1 MTPPQWNIPMECP
14 SPYLLIVKEPQKN
27 ANNNG
32 RNFSGIFV
40 LTVDLICLLMN
51 LNYVFLHNI
60 SYSFFANL
68 FLREGTTQLTRFLT
82 RNTRASPLPAS
93 VQVG

>member
-1 MTPPQWNIPMECP
+1 MTPPQWNVPMECP

-40 LTVDLICLLMN
+40 LTVIMFLKIPDQN
-51 LNYVFLHNI
+51 LW
-60 SYSFFANL
+60 
-68 FLREGTTQLTRFLT
+68 RE
-82 RNTRASPLPAS
+82 
-93 VQVG
+93 

>member
-1 MTPPQWNIPMECP
+1 MCGLGFLECYVILRICDSPQWNVPMECP

-40 LTVDLICLLMN
+40 LTMVLLSAKTKGN
-51 LNYVFLHNI
+51 SVLELNK
-60 SYSFFANL
+60 
-68 FLREGTTQLTRFLT
+68 
-82 RNTRASPLPAS
+82 
-93 VQVG
+93 